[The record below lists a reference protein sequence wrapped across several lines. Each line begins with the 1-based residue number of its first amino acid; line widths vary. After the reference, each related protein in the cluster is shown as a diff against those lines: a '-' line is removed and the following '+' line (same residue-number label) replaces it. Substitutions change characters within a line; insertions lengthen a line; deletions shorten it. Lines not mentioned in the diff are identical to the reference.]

1 MERHSCDYSRFD
13 AIDADAPLASAY
25 DGGFKADLTWHNSR
39 TTSFVFIA
47 VEDGTVEADVS
58 VTFEAHM
65 LRVELAKQG
74 DAKQDVA
81 LELGHPAVLPS
92 RCQWSVTSHTFG
104 DDAKPC
110 VSVILEKAVAEPWDE
125 VSFGARVQRVGGAKR
140 DDRARKVALSDA
152 AIACHACGAPTKPRC
167 RVVCVCTE
175 AVFCCNGCSRSDVS
189 HNCPGPVNVAGAPAG
204 SLAWDLAAHPRAPR
218 TPASRDYEREGGAL
232 LRRHVF
238 DRLRAGADGGPRWR
252 LVNDVAELRR
262 CAAAGNA
269 AAAFRAASLMLL
281 TKEDPPAATALLEA
295 AAEAG
300 CAPAMVPLALRLLD
314 RGGDAREAES
324 WLWRGA
330 RLGCD
335 VAARALDERCQL
347 SADVRSVL
355 AAARDGAF
363 RAAPPPKSRDAP
375 MRTML
380 ADKAALGS
388 LVLCLRKHALPTCLL
403 EKLPGRPAALAC
415 AAAVR
420 DFETLAENAAD
431 ERRVRVIVAYG
442 RALSA
447 AEHDREVP
455 REPRPV
461 ASRAYLRP
469 VLRPGRDDGAVD
481 DAAAAEWVA
490 AVDSTAW
497 DWRTT
502 CVHERK
508 KTSTPHCA
516 ACLRDAR
523 ARLDA
528 VASRSY
534 ALSVDAHREVHDAA
548 YALADGAVAH
558 EPFARYAMGEVDS
571 VLALLAAAP
580 EADVLLHPLFI
591 ASDPNLLWPA
601 LYFYGSLANALR
613 AFRPDAPA
621 TVPPHRPLVCG
632 VADGEPL
639 ILACGA
645 CGGLCRRALRCGKC
659 KVRAYCA
666 ADCQKRDWRAH
677 KAECCRYCD
686 ARDFAAAAATAKLE
700 KKRAKAAKA
709 AAPPDWGE

>member
-1 MERHSCDYSRFD
+1 
-13 AIDADAPLASAY
+13 
-25 DGGFKADLTWHNSR
+25 
-39 TTSFVFIA
+39 
-47 VEDGTVEADVS
+47 
-58 VTFEAHM
+58 
-65 LRVELAKQG
+65 
-74 DAKQDVA
+74 
-81 LELGHPAVLPS
+81 
-92 RCQWSVTSHTFG
+92 
-104 DDAKPC
+104 
-110 VSVILEKAVAEPWDE
+110 
-125 VSFGARVQRVGGAKR
+125 
-140 DDRARKVALSDA
+140 
-152 AIACHACGAPTKPRC
+152 
-167 RVVCVCTE
+167 
-175 AVFCCNGCSRSDVS
+175 
-189 HNCPGPVNVAGAPAG
+189 
-204 SLAWDLAAHPRAPR
+204 
-218 TPASRDYEREGGAL
+218 
-232 LRRHVF
+232 
-238 DRLRAGADGGPRWR
+238 
-252 LVNDVAELRR
+252 
-262 CAAAGNA
+262 
-269 AAAFRAASLMLL
+269 MLL

-314 RGGDAREAES
+314 QGGDAREAES

-363 RAAPPPKSRDAP
+363 SAAPPPKSRGA

-403 EKLPGRPAALAC
+403 DKLLGRPAALAC

-455 REPRPV
+455 RSRGP
-461 ASRAYLRP
+461 SRAAP
-469 VLRPGRDDGAVD
+469 TCGPCSGRARRRRRRH
-481 DAAAAEWVA
+481 DAGRVGQ

-502 CVHERK
+502 CAHERK

-516 ACLRDAR
+516 ACLRGSAPRRRRGSD
-523 ARLDA
+523 LG
-528 VASRSY
+528 
-534 ALSVDAHREVHDAA
+534 LSVDAHREVHDAA
-548 YALADGAVAH
+548 YARADGAVAH

-580 EADVLLHPLFI
+580 EADALLHPLFI

-621 TVPPHRPLVCG
+621 SVPPHRPLVCG

-645 CGGLCRRALRCGKC
+645 RGGLCRQLRCGKC
-659 KVRAYCA
+659 SGLTDVARSY
-666 ADCQKRDWRAH
+666 
-677 KAECCRYCD
+677 ELVMVSD
-686 ARDFAAAAATAKLE
+686 AREAYELYVRGDEGFLHVCYSTLFPFERNFPAIAGCHTLTIRSTCPRYTGVLVGGDVRDAEAMYDQNSGVFELPPHTATFTAPQSVWRGPPPLNAVFENHYFSVADLARAMHSLPDSWRRLE
-700 KKRAKAAKA
+700 QNHGLVAFDNDDDGQLSFGRFTIEGDLAEARRAR
-709 AAPPDWGE
+709 PTTLERLI